1 MTSIK
6 KTYTLPEAVEY
17 LKREADT
24 PDLSVDD
31 IVMLAAEGVIS
42 VCFPYRGKLGLF
54 ENRRKSSEP
63 ATQQEISREIW
74 GAAQSTNYFHGLLR
88 SVAPPTPN
96 TEIEDLRGNV
106 RRAHAL
112 LPVQVVPI
120 TVFAADPPVQVGQP
134 AEHHWRRVHDLRAPD
149 ASTLLVSTVPQ
160 AEWLIEA
167 EGLHRHA
174 AQIGKKRTST
184 VKQTPEVASDSQA
197 VGLRAGTHSR
207 VVSTKLRRDALT
219 PIIEQAQH
227 KCIDRYDVAAV
238 WVQLCAMARRKEA
251 PLVGVIED
259 GIQWSKHCDIVIF
272 SYPALTERIRREK
285 ARHAKADHAKPR

>member
-31 IVMLAAEGVIS
+31 IVMLAAEGVLS

-54 ENRRKSSEP
+54 ENRKSSEP
-63 ATQQEISREIW
+63 ATRQEISREIW
-74 GAAQSTNYFHGLLR
+74 GTAQSTNYFHGLLR
-88 SVAPPTPN
+88 SVTPPTPN

-134 AEHHWRRVHDLRAPD
+134 TEHHWRRVHHLRAQF

-167 EGLHRHA
+167 KGLHRHA
-174 AQIGKKRTST
+174 AQIGKKHTST
-184 VKQTPEVASDSQA
+184 VKQTPGVASDSQA
-197 VGLRAGTHSR
+197 VGLRAGTNSR
-207 VVSTKLRRDALT
+207 VVSTKVRRDALT
-219 PIIEQAQH
+219 PIIEKAQNN
-227 KCIDRYDVAAV
+227 CPDPYDVAAV
-238 WVQLCAMARRKEA
+238 RVELCVMARKQEGL
-251 PLVGVIED
+251 LVGATEE
-259 GIQWSKHCDIVIF
+259 GIQWLRNGEIVIF
-272 SYPALTERIRREK
+272 HYSALAARIRRK
-285 ARHAKADHAKPR
+285 ARKATLVNAKER

>member
-24 PDLSVDD
+24 PNLSVDD

-54 ENRRKSSEP
+54 ENRRKSSDP
-63 ATQQEISREIW
+63 PTQQEIPREIW

-106 RRAHAL
+106 RRKHAL
-112 LPVQVVPI
+112 LPVQVIPI

-134 AEHHWRRVHDLRAPD
+134 AEHHWRRVHDLRGPFAG
-149 ASTLLVSTVPQ
+149 TLLASAVPE

-167 EGLHRHA
+167 DGLHRHA
-174 AQIGKKRTST
+174 AQIGKKRIST
-184 VKQTPEVASDSQA
+184 VKQTPEVACNSPA

-207 VVSTKLRRDALT
+207 VVSTKVRRDTLT
-219 PIIEQAQH
+219 PIIEKAQNR
-227 KCIDRYDVAAV
+227 CTDRYDVAAV
-238 WVQLCAMARRKEA
+238 WGQLCIMAKNQ
-251 PLVGVIED
+251 ED
-259 GIQWSKHCDIVIF
+259 LLFGATEEGIQWWNGGE
-272 SYPALTERIRREK
+272 PAILKRPTLAARIRRQK
-285 ARHAKADHAKPR
+285 RR

>member
-54 ENRRKSSEP
+54 ENRRQSSEP
-63 ATQQEISREIW
+63 ATQHEISREIW

-96 TEIEDLRGNV
+96 TEIEDLRGHV
-106 RRAHAL
+106 RREHAL

-120 TVFAADPPVQVGQP
+120 SVFAADPPVQVGQP
-134 AEHHWRRVHDLRAPD
+134 AEHHWRRVHDLRDPYAG
-149 ASTLLVSTVPQ
+149 TLLVSTIPQ

-174 AQIGKKRTST
+174 TQTGKKRTST
-184 VKQTPEVASDSQA
+184 VKQPPEGASDSPA
-197 VGLRAGTHSR
+197 VGLRTGTNSR
-207 VVSTKLRRDALT
+207 VVSTKVRRDTLT
-219 PIIEQAQH
+219 PIIEKAQNR
-227 KCIDRYDVAAV
+227 CTDRYDVAAV
-238 WVQLCAMARRKEA
+238 WGQLYVMAKNQ
-251 PLVGVIED
+251 ED
-259 GIQWSKHCDIVIF
+259 LLFGATEEGIQWWNGGE
-272 SYPALTERIRREK
+272 PAILKRQTLAARIRRQK
-285 ARHAKADHAKPR
+285 QR